1 VRTKRVPFGVA
12 VGAALAL
19 VSQRAWAEELSA
31 ESSADRAVRAS
42 YEAAAARSAGR
53 SAQARVDDASYAFLP
68 RLGLSAR
75 YVRLSDFTPSPLFPF
90 AIAAT
95 GAPAGTVSPPTV
107 STGPVSIAPILDS
120 YALDATLTLPVS
132 DYVLR
137 LARGLQAAK
146 HGRDAA
152 EWDSVVA
159 AARARLAGKI
169 SFYEWIRANASVDA
183 AQRSLAEARAHLADV
198 KNQFGQGNTS
208 RADVLRVDS
217 AAASAE
223 AALAE
228 AGAQRAT
235 AEARLRTLLHL
246 PEAEPL
252 STRDGVSAPLGLIAQ
267 NEAEWLSE
275 AYRTRAELRGLDA
288 AEASAR
294 AQAGVARAAY
304 VPTAGVFAN
313 ATYANPNPRY
323 FPSEAA
329 WQATWAVGVS
339 VTWTPTD
346 IPGAQAGA
354 TEADARGDA
363 LAAQRNALRDALAV
377 EVVQHFE
384 SARAADAKVV
394 ATDQQL
400 ESASEA
406 YRVTRSLYANARA
419 TTSNVL
425 DAEADLARARLAWV
439 NARVDARV
447 ARARLE
453 HAAGRDQGAVAP

>member
-1 VRTKRVPFGVA
+1 VRTKRAPFGVA

-31 ESSADRAVRAS
+31 ESAADRAVRAS
-42 YEAAAARSAGR
+42 YEAAAARSGERA
-53 SAQARVDDASYAFLP
+53 AQARVDSASYAFLP

-95 GAPAGTVSPPTV
+95 TAPAGTVSPPIV
-107 STGPVSIAPILDS
+107 STGPVSIAPILNN

-146 HGRDAA
+146 HGREAA
-152 EWDSVVA
+152 EWESVVA
-159 AARARLAGKI
+159 DSRARLAGKI
-169 SFYEWIRANASVDA
+169 GFYEWIRANAAVDA
-183 AQRSLAEARAHLADV
+183 AQRSLTEARAHLADV
-198 KNQFGQGNTS
+198 KSQLGQGNAS
-208 RADVLRVDS
+208 RADALRVDS

-228 AGAQRAT
+228 ASAQRAT
-235 AEARLRTLLHL
+235 AEAQLRTLLHL
-246 PEAEPL
+246 PDAEPL
-252 STRDGVSAPLGLIAQ
+252 GTRDGVSAPLEPVARE
-267 NEAEWLSE
+267 EAEWLSE

-288 AEASAR
+288 AESSAR

-304 VPTAGVFAN
+304 IPTAGVFAN

-323 FPSEAA
+323 FPPEAA
-329 WQATWAVGVS
+329 WHATWAVGVS
-339 VTWTPTD
+339 LTWTPTD
-346 IPGAQAGA
+346 IPGAQADA
-354 TEADARGDA
+354 TFAEARGDA
-363 LAAQRNALRDALAV
+363 LAAQRNALRDLLAV

-384 SARAADAKVV
+384 SARAAGAKVA
-394 ATDQQL
+394 ATDKQL

-425 DAEADLARARLAWV
+425 DAEADLARARLVWV

-453 HAAGRDQGAVAP
+453 HAAGRDQSAAAP

>member
-1 VRTKRVPFGVA
+1 M
-12 VGAALAL
+12 
-19 VSQRAWAEELSA
+19 
-31 ESSADRAVRAS
+31 
-42 YEAAAARSAGR
+42 
-53 SAQARVDDASYAFLP
+53 DDASYAFLP

-95 GAPAGTVSPPTV
+95 GAPTGTVSPPTV

-146 HGRDAA
+146 HGRDAV

-275 AYRTRAELRGLDA
+275 AYRTRAELHGLDA
-288 AEASAR
+288 AESSAR

-323 FPSEAA
+323 FPPEAA
-329 WQATWAVGVS
+329 WHATWAVGVS

-346 IPGAQAGA
+346 IPGALAGA
-354 TEADARGDA
+354 TEAEARGDA
-363 LAAQRNALRDALAV
+363 LAAQRNALRDTLAV
-377 EVVQHFE
+377 EVVQHLE
-384 SARAADAKVV
+384 SVLGAEAKIAATEK
-394 ATDQQL
+394 QL

-439 NARVDARV
+439 NARVDVRV

-453 HAAGRDQGAVAP
+453 HAAGRDQSAAAP

>member
-1 VRTKRVPFGVA
+1 MRTKGVPFGVA

-95 GAPAGTVSPPTV
+95 GAPTGTVSPPTV

-146 HGRDAA
+146 HGRDAV

-275 AYRTRAELRGLDA
+275 AYRTRAELHGLDA
-288 AEASAR
+288 AESSAR

-323 FPSEAA
+323 FPPEAA
-329 WQATWAVGVS
+329 WHGTWAVGVS

-346 IPGAQAGA
+346 IPGALAGA
-354 TEADARGDA
+354 TEAEARGDA
-363 LAAQRNALRDALAV
+363 LAAQRNALRDTLAV
-377 EVVQHFE
+377 EVVQHLE
-384 SARAADAKVV
+384 SVLGAEAKIAATEK
-394 ATDQQL
+394 QL

-453 HAAGRDQGAVAP
+453 HAAGRDQSAAAP

>member
-1 VRTKRVPFGVA
+1 MRTKRVPFGVA

-31 ESSADRAVRAS
+31 ESAADRAVRAS

-95 GAPAGTVSPPTV
+95 GAPTGTVSPPTV

-146 HGRDAA
+146 HGRDAV

-217 AAASAE
+217 AAA
-223 AALAE
+223 LAE

-275 AYRTRAELRGLDA
+275 AYRTRAELHGLDT
-288 AEASAR
+288 AESSAR

-323 FPSEAA
+323 FPPEAA
-329 WQATWAVGVS
+329 WHATWAVGVS
-339 VTWTPTD
+339 ITWTPTD
-346 IPGAQAGA
+346 IAGAQAGA

-377 EVVQHFE
+377 EVVQHLE
-384 SARAADAKVV
+384 SARAAEAKV
-394 ATDQQL
+394 ATDRQL

-453 HAAGRDQGAVAP
+453 HAAGRDQTAVAS

>member
-1 VRTKRVPFGVA
+1 MRTKRVPFGVA

-95 GAPAGTVSPPTV
+95 GAPTGTVSPPTV

-339 VTWTPTD
+339 ITWTPTD
-346 IPGAQAGA
+346 IAGAQAGA

-377 EVVQHFE
+377 EVLQHLE
-384 SARAADAKVV
+384 SARAAEAKV
-394 ATDQQL
+394 ATDRQL

-439 NARVDARV
+439 NARVDVRV

-453 HAAGRDQGAVAP
+453 HAAGRDQSAAAP